1 MNGVGGRLFALEV
14 RALLRQP
21 LAIAVFALL
30 FAGMLAGAL
39 NGAARVARERA
50 MLAQVAAEEASAVR
64 AAKAAAARYAKP
76 SPLVIEYHRD
86 PTDAFGYM
94 NYFLVTHAVKP
105 PLPLAAL
112 AVGQADLQPSRTRID
127 FNTIFPDAAYDRGNP
142 RALKLGEFDLLF
154 VLLYLVPLGL
164 IALGATRLTGEQ
176 DSGVLRM
183 IAAQPVALRTV
194 AFAKAAAL
202 AAVAL
207 VAIVGG
213 MLLALLLA
221 GALGSPLI
229 LGIALLVAMW
239 VLFWV
244 ALSMVVASFWRGAV
258 ASVVILVLTWATLTV
273 LAPTMAALAIE
284 TALPPPSR
292 IAYIDA
298 SRQAMDRF
306 YKDEATTHAAW
317 IARFPH
323 YADRAAEMVK
333 SPEVKRFA
341 RDAFYRAALT
351 PGRDAFAARDLTA
364 ARAADLFRLLSPA
377 MMLDGAL
384 QAAAGT
390 DMRRHLDFVAAADGY
405 GERLRRWFEP
415 LALAN
420 AAEPRRSCPGCPGRL
435 NFTRY
440 DDVPRFVPVMD
451 TAAGAR
457 WVGFA
462 AFYIAATTALL
473 AAWAARRLRD
483 WPV

>member
-1 MNGVGGRLFALEV
+1 MSGVGRRLFALEV

-30 FAGMLAGAL
+30 FASMLAGAL

-50 MLAQVAAEEASAVR
+50 TLAQVAMEEAGAVR
-64 AAKAAAARYAKP
+64 TAKAAAARYARP

-112 AVGQADLQPSRTRID
+112 AVGQADLQPSQIRID

-164 IALGATRLTGEQ
+164 IALGATRLTGEH

-183 IAAQPVALRTV
+183 IAAQPIALRTV

-213 MLLALLLA
+213 MLLALFAA
-221 GALGSPLI
+221 GALGGSLI
-229 LGIALLVAMW
+229 LGITLVALW

-244 ALSMVVASFWRGAV
+244 ALSVVVASFWRGAV
-258 ASVVILVLTWATLTV
+258 ASVVILVLTWAALTV
-273 LAPTMAALAIE
+273 LVPTMAALAIE
-284 TALPPPSR
+284 TTLPPPSR

-306 YKDEATTHAAW
+306 YKDEATAYAAW
-317 IARFPH
+317 IARFPR
-323 YADRAAEMVK
+323 YADRAPEMVK

-341 RDAFYRAALT
+341 RDAFYRAALM
-351 PGRDAFAARDLTA
+351 PGRDAFAARDRA
-364 ARAADLFRLLSPA
+364 AAQAADLSRLLSPA
-377 MMLDGAL
+377 MMLDGAF

-390 DMRRHLDFVAAADGY
+390 DLRRHLDFVAAADGY
-405 GERLRRWFEP
+405 SERLRRWFEP

-420 AAEPRRSCPGCPGRL
+420 AAEPRRICPGCPGRL
-435 NFTRY
+435 NFTHY
-440 DDVPRFVPVMD
+440 DDVPRFVPSTD
-451 TAAGAR
+451 TAPGAR
-457 WVGFA
+457 WIGLGVLYLA
-462 AFYIAATTALL
+462 AVTALL
-473 AAWAARRLRD
+473 AAWAARRLRG
-483 WPV
+483 WPA